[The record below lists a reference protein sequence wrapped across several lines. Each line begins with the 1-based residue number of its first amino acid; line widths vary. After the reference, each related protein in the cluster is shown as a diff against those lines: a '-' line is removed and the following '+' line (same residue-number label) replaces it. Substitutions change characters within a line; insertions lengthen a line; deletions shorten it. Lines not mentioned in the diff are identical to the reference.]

1 MEALKFPAFQ
11 FQVEGIIRIN
21 PENDQE
27 EHARD
32 QLNKGVVPEDIGVH
46 CLASMIKARFM
57 NFQKE
62 SSMASPLSK
71 CFNAIPKGTTIPPPV
86 LSNPH
91 EIAFQQLQQ
100 QQQHRQE
107 EQLQAFW
114 AGQLTEAEQQ
124 AEAGEVKLKAHHS
137 LPLARIKKIMKADAD
152 VKMVAAEAPAVFA
165 RACEMFILE
174 LMLRAWLHAEGAR
187 RRTLQRGDV
196 TAAIHST
203 EAYDFLTDI
212 VPEEER
218 SWSAGDGVPPAT
230 TTTTAVPVIVPP
242 PPAYGLAPVKSV
254 PFATYVNMQPITYM
268 WAPPPPEHRHQQNS
282 DGGRDQQE

>member
-1 MEALKFPAFQ
+1 MDHTSQAKANERATNGGDTDETPANSYALTTYDD
-11 FQVEGIIRIN
+11 
-21 PENDQE
+21 DQ
-27 EHARD
+27 
-32 QLNKGVVPEDIGVH
+32 QPVP
-46 CLASMIKARFM
+46 LASVPPPSPAGGVAFVPLP
-57 NFQKE
+57 
-62 SSMASPLSK
+62 ASLQAGSAASYP
-71 CFNAIPKGTTIPPPV
+71 ATIPPPV
-86 LSNPH
+86 LSNTH

-100 QQQHRQE
+100 QQQHHRQE

-114 AGQLTEAEQQ
+114 AGQLAEAEQQ
-124 AEAGEVKLKAHHS
+124 AEAGKVKLKAHHS

-174 LMLRAWLHAEGAR
+174 LTLRAWLHAEGAR

-254 PFATYVNMQPITYM
+254 PFATYVNMQPVTYM
-268 WAPPPPEHRHQQNS
+268 WAPPPPPEHRHQQNS

>member
-1 MEALKFPAFQ
+1 MFRSQPPCRPAALHPTQPPFRRRCSRTRTRSRSSSTA
-11 FQVEGIIRIN
+11 RI
-21 PENDQE
+21 
-27 EHARD
+27 
-32 QLNKGVVPEDIGVH
+32 
-46 CLASMIKARFM
+46 
-57 NFQKE
+57 
-62 SSMASPLSK
+62 
-71 CFNAIPKGTTIPPPV
+71 
-86 LSNPH
+86 
-91 EIAFQQLQQ
+91 
-100 QQQHRQE
+100 E

-174 LMLRAWLHAEGAR
+174 LTLRAWLHAEGAR

-203 EAYDFLTDI
+203 ETYDVLTDI

-242 PPAYGLAPVKSV
+242 LPAYGLAPVTSSV
-254 PFATYVNMQPITYM
+254 PFATYVNM
-268 WAPPPPEHRHQQNS
+268 RL
-282 DGGRDQQE
+282 